1 MYKFDKEDV
10 RALKLFNATEHGKA
24 FVERIETYLTS
35 TRSTDVSVSDGSF
48 LMFNLASQNAE
59 NRMLQQI
66 ISVIKKDINQ

>member
-1 MYKFDKEDV
+1 MYRFDIEDIK
-10 RALKLFNATEHGKA
+10 ALKLFNTTDYGKA

-48 LMFNLASQNAE
+48 LMFNLAAQNAE
-59 NRMLQQI
+59 NRLLQQI